1 MMTHEKIREAL
12 SGPVPS
18 VRLPFNEDG
27 SIDYESLRRMI
38 DFDIEAGAKT
48 IMLTHGD
55 SLYSLLTDDEV
66 TEVTRVTVE
75 HTAGRAMVI
84 AADRM
89 WSTPKEVEFAEYCR
103 EIGADML
110 MALPPDWARSCTPET
125 LVDYYSGLGEH
136 IPVMIVTNYLCEWGM
151 ISAVE
156 ALKKVY
162 DKVPTVAAVKDDF
175 CGEFMRRLC
184 MFSHDKWA
192 LISGG
197 LMQNHL
203 DCYPYGVDGYL
214 ATFITF
220 QPHITHEYW
229 NAIQADD
236 VKRAAQV
243 IEKYEWPYFDFIG
256 HHVAGNLQGGFD
268 AGIHGTM
275 ELFGIAKRWRRKPY
289 YSLNDEEMQL
299 LKQFLRDRSIL

>member
-1 MMTHEKIREAL
+1 MMNQEEIREAL

-27 SIDYESLRRMI
+27 AIDYQSLRKMI
-38 DFDIEAGAKT
+38 DFDIDAGAKT
-48 IMLTHGD
+48 IMLTYGD
-55 SLYSLLTDDEV
+55 SLYSILTDDELA
-66 TEVTRVTVE
+66 EVTKVTVE

-89 WSTPKEVEFAEYCR
+89 WSTPKEVEFAKYCR
-103 EIGADML
+103 EVGADML

-125 LVDYYSGLGEH
+125 LVDYYSAVGEH
-136 IPVMIVTNYLCEWGM
+136 IPVMIVTNYLRDWGLRPA
-151 ISAVE
+151 IE
-156 ALKKVY
+156 ALKNIY
-162 DKVPTVAAVKDDF
+162 NKVPAVAAVKDDF

-184 MFSHDKWA
+184 MMAHDKWA

-197 LMQNHL
+197 QMQNHL

-220 QPHITHEYW
+220 QPGITHEYW
-229 NAIQADD
+229 DAIQAGD

-243 IEKYEWPYFDFIG
+243 IQKYDWPFFDFIR
-256 HHVAGNLQGGFD
+256 HHLGSSNGGFD
-268 AGIHGTM
+268 AGMHGTM

-289 YSLNDEEMQL
+289 YSLNDEEMER
-299 LKQFLRDRSIL
+299 LKDFLKSRSIL

>member
-1 MMTHEKIREAL
+1 MMTHEQIRDAL
-12 SGPVPS
+12 SSPVPS
-18 VRLPFNEDG
+18 VRMPFNKDG
-27 SIDYESLRRMI
+27 SIDYESLRGMI
-38 DFDIEAGAKT
+38 DFDIDGGAKT
-48 IMLTHGD
+48 IMLTMGD
-55 SLYSLLTDDEV
+55 SLYSILTDEEV
-66 TEVTRVTVE
+66 GEVTRVVVE

-84 AADRM
+84 AADRT
-89 WSTPKEVEFAEYCR
+89 WAKPKVVEFAKYCR
-103 EIGADML
+103 EIGADLL

-125 LVDYYSGLGEH
+125 LVDYYAAVGEH
-136 IPVMIVTNYLCEWGM
+136 IPVMIVTNYLAEWG
-151 ISAVE
+151 IKPAIE
-156 ALKKVY
+156 ALKLIY

-184 MFSHDKWA
+184 MMTRDKWA

-203 DCYPYGVDGYL
+203 DCYPYGVHGYL

-220 QPHITHEYW
+220 KPSITHEYW
-229 NAIQADD
+229 DAIQAGD

-243 IEKYEWPYFDFIG
+243 IEKYDWPFFDFIG
-256 HHVAGNLQGGFD
+256 HHIGNKNGGFD

-289 YSLNDEEMQL
+289 YSLNDEEMER
-299 LKQFLRDRSIL
+299 LKDFLKSASIL